1 MNKSLKMAKIEL
13 LDPQKEKKQERDR
26 KAGLTR

>member
-13 LDPQKEKKQERDR
+13 LDLQKEKKQERDR